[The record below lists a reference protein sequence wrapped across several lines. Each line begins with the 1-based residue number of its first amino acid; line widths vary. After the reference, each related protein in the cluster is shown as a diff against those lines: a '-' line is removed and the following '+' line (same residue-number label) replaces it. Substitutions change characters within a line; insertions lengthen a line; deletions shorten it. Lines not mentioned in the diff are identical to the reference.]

1 MTGPL
6 TTARVGDTITLLAD
20 GPGAGR
26 GRPGNFLSHSPSSAE
41 AYDVGLGFNSS
52 WRPQITSGTP
62 PLILGNGVTLTGSRF
77 RGISEGSGGNSAQ
90 DSPGDYPLMQLRGIE
105 SGQTL
110 FLLPTSWST
119 NSYSSAPVT
128 GFPCGLA
135 LVTAFV
141 NGIPG
146 TGAVLQVS
154 GPVPTAPWLTGVRNR
169 TNGSFQINFT
179 GTIGALFTTL
189 VTTNLSLPL
198 NNWTKLGGVT
208 EISPGEFQFID
219 LQATNNPRRF
229 YRIRSP

>member
-1 MTGPL
+1 
-6 TTARVGDTITLLAD
+6 
-20 GPGAGR
+20 
-26 GRPGNFLSHSPSSAE
+26 
-41 AYDVGLGFNSS
+41 
-52 WRPQITSGTP
+52 
-62 PLILGNGVTLTGSRF
+62 VT
-77 RGISEGSGGNSAQ
+77 N
-90 DSPGDYPLMQLRGIE
+90 
-105 SGQTL
+105 
-110 FLLPTSWST
+110 
-119 NSYSSAPVT
+119 
-128 GFPCGLA
+128 FPCGYA

-154 GPVPTAPWLTGVRNR
+154 LPVPTAPWLTGLRNR

-179 GTIGALFTTL
+179 SSVGAFFTML
-189 VTTNLSLPL
+189 ATTNPSLPL